1 MGDLLDALE
10 APDGLPEFAALIG
23 WPLESWQAEPF
34 RLAQRFTVV
43 AAPRQTGKSRCLALA
58 AVWWALRSPGQVV
71 LVVSAS
77 ELGARRLLGEVR
89 RVLGVRVLAADV
101 VDEAAGQVVLANGSR
116 VLAVPASERAVRGWS
131 VDLLLV
137 DEAAYVGDDLLE
149 GALLPTVLARGDAR
163 VVLVSS
169 PWTAGGA
176 FFRWWTAGWAGGD
189 PGVRSWRWSVLDAPW
204 VSAGEVER
212 LRATMTPARFAS
224 EVLAEFTEGTAGFFS
239 RRALLDGTADYVL
252 TAPERAAGGQVA
264 FGLDWGR
271 AVDFHA
277 LVAVGLCDDGGLNAR
292 PPLVLPWLAS
302 SQQPYLAWAR
312 QVVEWSGRVS
322 RNVVL
327 SRPAVRVFEGDEIR
341 FVSGPR
347 PARGGYDV
355 VRVVSETNGV
365 GAAPS
370 EFLVDALGSECSGR
384 SSPS

>member
-1 MGDLLDALE
+1 
-10 APDGLPEFAALIG
+10 
-23 WPLESWQAEPF
+23 
-34 RLAQRFTVV
+34 
-43 AAPRQTGKSRCLALA
+43 
-58 AVWWALRSPGQVV
+58 
-71 LVVSAS
+71 
-77 ELGARRLLGEVR
+77 
-89 RVLGVRVLAADV
+89 
-101 VDEAAGQVVLANGSR
+101 
-116 VLAVPASERAVRGWS
+116 
-131 VDLLLV
+131 
-137 DEAAYVGDDLLE
+137 
-149 GALLPTVLARGDAR
+149 
-163 VVLVSS
+163 
-169 PWTAGGA
+169 
-176 FFRWWTAGWAGGD
+176 
-189 PGVRSWRWSVLDAPW
+189 LDAPW

-264 FGLDWGR
+264 FGWDWGR

-292 PPLVLPWLAS
+292 PPFKLPWLAS

-370 EFLVDALGSECSGR
+370 EFLVDALGSERVEPVVTTQQHKERGFSRIASWLGEGLLVLPAVERLLGELTSLEAVETQSGGLSIRASGAGHDDLAMAFCQAAHAVRPDAMWGLRRSGR
-384 SSPS
+384 AAGPGDVVEAPNGVRVPKCPQPLAVSGMASAGLLAAD